1 MARGKLHLV
10 AARPLA
16 APASS
21 VISGGVEE
29 IKAAG
34 GIRTAFQPRPV
45 AVTETMWIMKSVL
58 MPGKHRRGHQRL
70 E

>member
-45 AVTETMWIMKSVL
+45 AVTETM
-58 MPGKHRRGHQRL
+58 
-70 E
+70 

>member
-1 MARGKLHLV
+1 MSEMARGKLHLV
-10 AARPLA
+10 AAHLLA

-34 GIRTAFQPRPV
+34 GIRTAFQPRQRRW
-45 AVTETMWIMKSVL
+45 WIMKSVF
-58 MPGKHRRGHQRL
+58 
-70 E
+70 